1 MFVYVCICPNLMHYS
16 AVFTWD
22 PVCSVMEINVK
33 FKWSTVYTT
42 PYRILNKKIPK
53 FPHLFFFFFFFYLLQ
68 YANFVVL
75 FNSQIKNLWQHLRRG
90 QMLTH
95 SAKLPKSSPHIPQP
109 ALPIRSM
116 GCSYADG
123 HRT

>member
-1 MFVYVCICPNLMHYS
+1 MHYS

-53 FPHLFFFFFFFYLLQ
+53 FPHLFFFFFFHSIYYNMLILLFCSILKSKTCG
-68 YANFVVL
+68 N
-75 FNSQIKNLWQHLRRG
+75 ICEG
-90 QMLTH
+90 
-95 SAKLPKSSPHIPQP
+95 AK
-109 ALPIRSM
+109 
-116 GCSYADG
+116 C
-123 HRT
+123 